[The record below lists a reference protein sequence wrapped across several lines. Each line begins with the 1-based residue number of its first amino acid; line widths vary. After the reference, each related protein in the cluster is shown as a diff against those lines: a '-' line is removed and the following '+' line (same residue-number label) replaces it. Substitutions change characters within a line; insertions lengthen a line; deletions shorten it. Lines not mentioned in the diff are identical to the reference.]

1 MWRTI
6 MCCSGILVFLA
17 LVIGFMAFVFVCYQL
32 YSFVR
37 CGCGKYGPFVSS
49 YGKIK
54 DDILDEA
61 RAILKKSKKKMRVTD
76 LGCGSGVLL
85 LPLAKEFPQHEFVGL
100 EWDVVPLT
108 MGKIKARGLKNISFV
123 KGDYMKTNH
132 SDMDLIMCYVLKT
145 TGVPL
150 GKKLAKEIK
159 ETAVVISEMFPL
171 SALEEVKQIESSIY
185 GVKEKIFVYKK
196 PAQKAKENKKVEAK
210 KVIKKVAT
218 KLAEAKKVELKKVE
232 AKKVAEPKKVETK
245 KVEAKKVVAPKKAEA
260 KKVVTPK
267 KAEAPKKVGAKKV
280 VAPKKAEPKKVASP
294 KPKAKK

>member
-1 MWRTI
+1 
-6 MCCSGILVFLA
+6 MCCNGILVFLA
-17 LVIGFMAFVFVCYQL
+17 LVIGFMAFVYVCYQL

-196 PAQKAKENKKVEAK
+196 PAQKAKENKKTDAK
-210 KVIKKVAT
+210 KIIKKVAT
-218 KLAEAKKVELKKVE
+218 KLAETKKVEPKRVEAEKVATPKKVEAKKVVAPKKVE

-260 KKVVTPK
+260 KKVV
-267 KAEAPKKVGAKKV
+267 A
-280 VAPKKAEPKKVASP
+280 PKKVASS
-294 KPKAKK
+294 KAKAKK

>member
-1 MWRTI
+1 

-32 YSFVR
+32 YSFAR

-196 PAQKAKENKKVEAK
+196 PAQKTKENKKVEAK

-218 KLAEAKKVELKKVE
+218 KLAEAKKVEPKKVE

-245 KVEAKKVVAPKKAEA
+245 KVEAKKVVAPKK
-260 KKVVTPK
+260 V
-267 KAEAPKKVGAKKV
+267 
-280 VAPKKAEPKKVASP
+280 EPKKVASP
-294 KPKAKK
+294 KAKAKK